1 MISAADREKA
11 VELIDEA
18 VSNGASC
25 KKACERLGLTERT
38 YYRWK
43 RRKTKTDSYEE
54 GLVRYH
60 TVPCLHIQAGYRYQ

>member
-43 RRKTKTDSYEE
+43 RRKTKTDSYESE
-54 GLVRYH
+54 LPTFVTLNAR
-60 TVPCLHIQAGYRYQ
+60 